1 MTDRKIS
8 ELTALTSVTDTDKFA
23 IVDDSATET
32 KHVVRDDIFGQG
44 LSSSDSPTFVAG
56 TFTGDLAVNTD
67 TLFVDASADRVGIN
81 TSTPTTT
88 LDVRATLAGIQIKS
102 TTNQA
107 DLYFSCPNTTENRI
121 FFGDTDDFDVGSI
134 KYIHSTDTMAFTVD
148 TATVLTIAPTV
159 ITSTLNVMMSNAQP
173 TLQLV
178 DTDGTNQYGQVLQA
192 GANLTIRSRNDSAN
206 GGVVIAGFG
215 GGVNTNF
222 ATWAAGGKFTM
233 IYGVAMTG
241 LPTSASGLSA
251 GDIWNNSGVLNI
263 V

>member
-1 MTDRKIS
+1 MADKKIS

-44 LSSSDSPTFVAG
+44 LSSADSPTFVTG
-56 TFTGDLAVNTD
+56 TFTGNL
-67 TLFVDASADRVGIN
+67 
-81 TSTPTTT
+81 
-88 LDVRATLAGIQIKS
+88 
-102 TTNQA
+102 
-107 DLYFSCPNTTENRI
+107 
-121 FFGDTDDFDVGSI
+121 
-134 KYIHSTDTMAFTVD
+134 TV
-148 TATVLTIAPTV
+148 V
-159 ITSTLNVMMSNAQP
+159 NAQP
-173 TLQLV
+173 TFQFT
-178 DTDGTNQYGQVLQA
+178 DADGTNQYGQVLQA
-192 GANLTIRSRNDSAN
+192 GANTIIRSRNDSAN